1 MYVDQD
7 KGWTLL
13 NRGTVIGK
21 IKFSI
26 EELLAGLNGIDID
39 DLIEKKTTL
48 ELNRDKYLAMLNIQE
63 LSEQVY
69 EQNGEIF
76 ISDIE
81 KELNEKI
88 AYCNIKLEN
97 EKNALKEINS
107 VLLKEKQFF
116 DYIDSM
122 NLQKS

>member
-1 MYVDQD
+1 MEPS
-7 KGWTLL
+7 LE
-13 NRGTVIGK
+13 R

-88 AYCNIKLEN
+88 GGMKTEIETVEN
-97 EKNALKEINS
+97 ELEFYASESENNGAAGL
-107 VLLKEKQFF
+107 
-116 DYIDSM
+116 
-122 NLQKS
+122 

>member
-39 DLIEKKTTL
+39 DLI
-48 ELNRDKYLAMLNIQE
+48 R
-63 LSEQVY
+63 
-69 EQNGEIF
+69 
-76 ISDIE
+76 
-81 KELNEKI
+81 KENHHS
-88 AYCNIKLEN
+88 N
-97 EKNALKEINS
+97 
-107 VLLKEKQFF
+107 
-116 DYIDSM
+116 
-122 NLQKS
+122 

>member
-21 IKFSI
+21 KKFSI

-63 LSEQVY
+63 LSEQV
-69 EQNGEIF
+69 
-76 ISDIE
+76 
-81 KELNEKI
+81 
-88 AYCNIKLEN
+88 
-97 EKNALKEINS
+97 
-107 VLLKEKQFF
+107 
-116 DYIDSM
+116 
-122 NLQKS
+122 

>member
-39 DLIEKKTTL
+39 DFDRKENHTRTKQRQIFGNAEYTRIE
-48 ELNRDKYLAMLNIQE
+48 
-63 LSEQVY
+63 
-69 EQNGEIF
+69 
-76 ISDIE
+76 
-81 KELNEKI
+81 
-88 AYCNIKLEN
+88 
-97 EKNALKEINS
+97 
-107 VLLKEKQFF
+107 
-116 DYIDSM
+116 
-122 NLQKS
+122 

>member
-39 DLIEKKTTL
+39 DLIEKPPRTKQ
-48 ELNRDKYLAMLNIQE
+48 RQ
-63 LSEQVY
+63 
-69 EQNGEIF
+69 IF
-76 ISDIE
+76 GNAEYTRIE
-81 KELNEKI
+81 
-88 AYCNIKLEN
+88 
-97 EKNALKEINS
+97 
-107 VLLKEKQFF
+107 
-116 DYIDSM
+116 
-122 NLQKS
+122 